1 MERLSFEGI
10 WQNINCL
17 VPVYNEEGGNVT
29 QVHLDDGRVLTDSR
43 KICTVVKNLAR
54 VFTVD
59 VETARVKYSK
69 LVDRKISVPV
79 PLHQD
84 LVLVPVK
91 MRKPIARE
99 DGAWGYVVLSK
110 IVCYNKHPEKDN
122 TIQIFFDNGHID
134 ALLLTK
140 SFQIILESAKK
151 IHRAYRQLHL
161 VSVIKD
167 NDEVLN
173 DEILKEEFIKYCV
186 MPFVERNL
194 LHYRLMAKKE
204 KERIQLS
211 NKL

>member
-1 MERLSFEGI
+1 MEKLSFEEI

-17 VPVYNEEGGNVT
+17 VPVYNEAGGNVT
-29 QVHLDDGRVLTDSR
+29 QVYLDNGRLLTDNR
-43 KICTVVKNLAR
+43 KISTVLKSLAKI
-54 VFTVD
+54 FTID
-59 VETARVKYSK
+59 IETARAKYSK
-69 LVDRKISVPV
+69 LVDRKISVPI

-110 IVCYNKHPEKDN
+110 ITCYTKHPEKAN

-151 IHRAYRQLHL
+151 IQRAYRQLHL
-161 VSVIKD
+161 FTVIR
-167 NDEVLN
+167 ND
-173 DEILKEEFIKYCV
+173 DEILREEFIKYCV
-186 MPFVERNL
+186 MPFIERN
-194 LHYRLMAKKE
+194 RLYYN
-204 KERIQLS
+204 RS
-211 NKL
+211 T

>member
-1 MERLSFEGI
+1 M
-10 WQNINCL
+10 
-17 VPVYNEEGGNVT
+17 
-29 QVHLDDGRVLTDSR
+29 
-43 KICTVVKNLAR
+43 
-54 VFTVD
+54 
-59 VETARVKYSK
+59 
-69 LVDRKISVPV
+69 
-79 PLHQD
+79 
-84 LVLVPVK
+84 
-91 MRKPIARE
+91 
-99 DGAWGYVVLSK
+99 LSK

-161 VSVIKD
+161 VSAIKD
-167 NDEVLN
+167 N

-204 KERIQLS
+204 KEY
-211 NKL
+211 